1 MLIHKY
7 PRYERMRCTI
17 IKKNK
22 CRYGTDEELTNHS
35 IRLLIDLLHI
45 DMVHMPLVERIGLDN
60 SIPIGLRLWAVCG
73 IVSHVLALET
83 LDVTQVLWCLAIL
96 TVASI
101 ASIASA
107 IPIVPSIAI
116 AIPVTIVVVVAIMV
130 VTIPTM
136 MVGSSTVHMSI
147 PTIVVMSMAMSSIA
161 TIRIA

>member
-1 MLIHKY
+1 MA
-7 PRYERMRCTI
+7 
-17 IKKNK
+17 
-22 CRYGTDEELTNHS
+22 
-35 IRLLIDLLHI
+35 
-45 DMVHMPLVERIGLDN
+45 HMPLVERIGLDN

-83 LDVTQVLWCLAIL
+83 LNVTQVLWCLAIL
-96 TVASI
+96 TGFSI
-101 ASIASA
+101 ASIGSIASS

-116 AIPVTIVVVVAIMV
+116 AIPVTIVVVVDIMV

-136 MVGSSTVHMSI
+136 MVVSSTVHMAI

>member
-1 MLIHKY
+1 
-7 PRYERMRCTI
+7 
-17 IKKNK
+17 
-22 CRYGTDEELTNHS
+22 
-35 IRLLIDLLHI
+35 
-45 DMVHMPLVERIGLDN
+45 MVHMPLVERIGLDN
-60 SIPIGLRLWAVCG
+60 SIPVGLWLWAVCG

-101 ASIASA
+101 ASP

-136 MVGSSTVHMSI
+136 MVVSSTVHMAI
-147 PTIVVMSMAMSSIA
+147 PTIVVMSMVMSSIA